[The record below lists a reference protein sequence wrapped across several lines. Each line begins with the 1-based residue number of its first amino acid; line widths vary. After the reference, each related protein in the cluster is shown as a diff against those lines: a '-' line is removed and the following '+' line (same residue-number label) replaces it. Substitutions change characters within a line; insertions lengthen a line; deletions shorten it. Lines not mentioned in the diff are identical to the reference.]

1 MQTSRALHAAI
12 FHHALPSPLQMK
24 VRSNEIIQRA
34 QVANIIIGG
43 ALFVLL
49 AGFFRSQVL
58 MHQRYALQSE
68 TNRLREL
75 PLPAPRGLIY
85 DRNGKVIADNVTGY
99 SVSVLGLREDSLRAM
114 LERLSGTITVTPAM
128 IDQSVRR
135 FRRAPAR
142 PTVILPD
149 ASFDVV
155 SVLEE
160 HRTQFPGLIIQS
172 APRRFYP
179 DGPLVAS
186 FAGFAGEINEGEL
199 ARSQNADYKAGQQ
212 IGKQGLEKQYEAQLR
227 GKEGSQFVEVDA
239 RGRIVKNGGARP
251 DLSAVAAPPLYT
263 NIDMALQRAT
273 AALFGDT
280 LQGGAVAMD
289 PKTGEVL
296 ALYSAPSWDANRFVG
311 GIPAQYWDSLLTNPR
326 RPLYNK
332 ALQGQYP
339 PGSTFKL
346 ATAVVALENHV
357 VTMNDHMPLPCTGG
371 MQYGS
376 RYFRCDGKHGDLSLA
391 GAIAQ
396 SCDVYFYQL
405 GLKLGL
411 SRLLAGGVLL
421 GFREK
426 AGIDLPEEHRPLWPE
441 TIDYFNRQYGARGW
455 TPSVVLNLAI
465 GQGENSQT
473 VLNMARFYTALA
485 TDGTAARP
493 MLIRHAPERKRIFT
507 LPPDQLAQ
515 LRAALAN
522 VVQSGTAAG
531 AKIQGVTLA
540 GKTGTAQTGKFGR
553 DGKEL
558 NHAWFVG
565 FAPVDDPKI
574 VVAVMLEY
582 VPFHGAITAQLAS
595 KIIESYLH
603 VKPVSA
609 VVN

>member
-1 MQTSRALHAAI
+1 
-12 FHHALPSPLQMK
+12 MK

-34 QVANIIIGG
+34 QVANIIIGS

-58 MHQRYALQSE
+58 LQQHYTLQSE
-68 TNRLREL
+68 KNRLREL

-85 DRNGKVIADNVTGY
+85 DRHGKIIADNVTGY
-99 SVSVLGLREDSLRAM
+99 SVSVLELREDSLRAI
-114 LERLSGTITVTPAM
+114 LGRLSGTISLTPAM

-135 FRRAPAR
+135 FRRAPGR

-160 HRTQFPGLIIQS
+160 HRTLFPGLIIQA

-179 DGPLVAS
+179 DGSIVAS
-186 FAGFAGEINEGEL
+186 FVGFSGEINEIEL
-199 ARSQNADYKAGQQ
+199 AHAQNTDYKAGQQ
-212 IGKQGLEKQYEAQLR
+212 IGKGGLEKQYESQLR
-227 GKEGSQFVEVDA
+227 GREGSQFVEVDA
-239 RGRIVKNGGARP
+239 RGRIVKNGGTRP

-263 NIDMALQRAT
+263 NIDMDLQRVT
-273 AALFGDT
+273 ARLFGDT

-311 GIPAQYWDSLLTNPR
+311 GIPAQYWDSLLTDPR
-326 RPLYNK
+326 HPLYNK
-332 ALQGQYP
+332 AVQGAYP

-346 ATAVVALENHV
+346 ATSIVALENHV
-357 VTMNDHMPLPCTGG
+357 VTMDEHMPIPCTGG
-371 MQYGS
+371 LQFGT
-376 RYFRCDGKHGDLSLA
+376 RYFKCDGKHGSLSLA
-391 GAIAQ
+391 GAIAV

-405 GLKLGL
+405 GLKLGIA
-411 SRLLAGGVLL
+411 RLLAGGVNL
-421 GFREK
+421 GFRER
-426 AGIDLPEEHRPLWPE
+426 AGIDLPDEHRPLWPE
-441 TIDYFNRQYGARGW
+441 TTDYFNRRYGKTGW
-455 TPSVVLNLAI
+455 TQSVVLNLSI

-493 MLIRHAPERKRIFT
+493 MLLKHAPERKRIFT
-507 LPPDQLAQ
+507 LPADQLAQ

-522 VVQSGTAAG
+522 VVQTGTAAG

-595 KIIESYLH
+595 RIIGAYLH

-609 VVN
+609 IVN